1 MFVLGGDTGNLCL
14 TTRLFFGRGADILE
28 ESTKT
33 IGLESMRRVRT
44 RSLSFSC
51 HGWLLGY
58 PLPQLNTPQAA
69 RVKAARDFS
78 AVEMVEAGSSPVALS
93 IIFAE
98 RGTGTELKPN
108 ESLVSAMIRQK
119 KRLQPGAVQTKLTVA
134 GINAGRSEEKATQ
147 ALTDARQSDMKRV
160 FSNMGL
166 AVEKTGEFR
175 DQLSI
180 TIEKTSAARQRT
192 RLPRT
197 TILVALMLIFH
208 IRRVGQA
215 PDGRASWSPD
225 VHVTVCPG
233 STQVMKR
240 F

>member
-1 MFVLGGDTGNLCL
+1 M
-14 TTRLFFGRGADILE
+14 LE

-33 IGLESMRRVRT
+33 IGLESMRRLRT

-108 ESLVSAMIRQK
+108 ESLVSAMIWEK
-119 KRLQPGAVQTKLTVA
+119 KRLQQGAVQTKLTVA
-134 GINAGRSEEKATQ
+134 GINAGRSEQKATQ

-180 TIEKTSAARQRT
+180 TIDHERRKESW
-192 RLPRT
+192 LP
-197 TILVALMLIFH
+197 
-208 IRRVGQA
+208 
-215 PDGRASWSPD
+215 
-225 VHVTVCPG
+225 
-233 STQVMKR
+233 
-240 F
+240 